1 MKEPQLN
8 VHVRGDQIFVGQNG
22 SDFFAIYRKAEYEPE
37 LQASGKLHGTR
48 EFLTRAWLVANDK
61 ARQLGWIA

>member
-1 MKEPQLN
+1 MEEPELN

-37 LQASGKLHGTR
+37 LVASSKLHGPR
-48 EFLTRAWLVANDK
+48 EFLTKAWLAANDK
-61 ARQLGWIA
+61 ARKLGWLA